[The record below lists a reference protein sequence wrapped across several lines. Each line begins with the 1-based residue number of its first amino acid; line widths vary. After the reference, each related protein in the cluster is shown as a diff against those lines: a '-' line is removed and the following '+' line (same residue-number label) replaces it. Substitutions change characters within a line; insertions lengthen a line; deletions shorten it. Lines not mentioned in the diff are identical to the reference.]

1 MGEQRSILGLWRS
14 RENAST
20 LPGAPSALADAFCVL
35 VTLVRLEGSSYRKPG
50 ARLLVCG
57 DAHAGSISGGCL
69 EGEILRKAA
78 WIARSG
84 AAIQRYSTYYDDANE
99 MPYGLGCGGA
109 MDLLFEPLH
118 LPETQ
123 ALLHALERS
132 LAGERML
139 AATLLPAGA
148 TGAPLRRVVLHAD
161 GGLFFASASLDAEG
175 RGRLMEA
182 ASGAAKGLLA
192 GNAPTNATVSVEMDG
207 AMQTAFVESTRPP
220 QRLVLFGAGD
230 DARPLVRM
238 AYLLGWRVVVADGR
252 PDLARPDRFP
262 EAELVLPLSPTPSQQ
277 VEALAGLHLAS
288 EDAAVL
294 LTHSYEQDRTLLPQ
308 LLPLDL
314 RYLGLMGSRPR
325 SRLLLLESATQL
337 GWTPEQC
344 LERVHAPV
352 GLDLGGDQPE
362 EVALAIVAEV
372 QAALHRRE
380 LPERRAAKRALLDPP
395 ATPYVPAAC
404 PQDVFPGS
412 AMTHTEAHEKDAVE
426 DGF

>member
-1 MGEQRSILGLWRS
+1 M
-14 RENAST
+14 
-20 LPGAPSALADAFCVL
+20 ADASSVL

-57 DAHAGSISGGCL
+57 DVHAGSISGGCL

-84 AAIQRYSTYYDDANE
+84 AAIQRYSTFYDDASE

-132 LAGERML
+132 MTGERLL
-139 AATLLPAGA
+139 AATLLPTGTA
-148 TGAPLRRVVLHAD
+148 GAPLQRVVFHAD
-161 GGLFFASASLDAEG
+161 GDLIFASGSLDTEG
-175 RGRLMEA
+175 RSRLMEA
-182 ASGAAKGLLA
+182 AFDAAKRLLA
-192 GNAPTNATVSVEMDG
+192 ENAPTNTTVTVGTHG
-207 AMQTAFVESTRPP
+207 AMQTAFVESIRPP

-230 DARPLVRM
+230 DARPLAHM
-238 AYLLGWRVVVADGR
+238 AYQMGWRVVVADGR
-252 PDLARPDRFP
+252 PDLARTGRFP
-262 EAELVLPLSPTPSQQ
+262 EAELVVPLPQTQPRLA
-277 VEALAGLHLAS
+277 EALAGLHLTS

-294 LTHSYEQDRTLLPQ
+294 LTHSYEQDRALLPQ

-314 RYLGLMGSRPR
+314 RYLGLMGARQR

-344 LERVHAPV
+344 LDSVRAPV
-352 GLDLGGDQPE
+352 GLDLGGDLPE
-362 EVALAIVAEV
+362 EVALAIIAEV
-372 QAALHRRE
+372 QAVLHRQE
-380 LPERRAAKRALLDPP
+380 LPERRAAKSSLLDPP
-395 ATPYVPAAC
+395 ATPYVPATC
-404 PQDVFPGS
+404 PQDAFPES
-412 AMTHTEAHEKDAVE
+412 VKTHTEAHEKDAAE
-426 DGF
+426 DVF